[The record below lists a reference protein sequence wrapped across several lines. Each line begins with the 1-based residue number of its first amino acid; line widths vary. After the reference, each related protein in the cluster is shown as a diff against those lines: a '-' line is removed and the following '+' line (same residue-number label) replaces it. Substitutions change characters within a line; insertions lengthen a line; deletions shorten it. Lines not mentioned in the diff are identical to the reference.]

1 MIIIQV
7 LNFMLTCF
15 VAIGIV
21 YLTKSSQ
28 KCNSLNIN
36 NKEDNRTLIEKLD
49 EIFLEKL

>member
-15 VAIGIV
+15 VAIGTV
-21 YLTKSSQ
+21 YLIQSIQ
-28 KCNSLNIN
+28 KCNTLNIN
-36 NKEDNRTLIEKLD
+36 NKEDDRTLIEKLD